1 MKLSKPD
8 KILSKV
14 LFDISSK
21 DQSQDKMISDLSFVI
36 KVIDNE
42 SQIKSFIQSK
52 RISNDKKI
60 DILKE
65 VFKDRIN
72 TVLIE
77 VLSLLSGP
85 DSIKDLIAI
94 KKSFIG
100 RYKKE
105 NNIVDVKVVIAKK
118 LNFSQTEILKS
129 SISKSLGKN
138 VALSVEV
145 DEKIIGG
152 IKLQVED
159 TYLDGSIINQLQ
171 RLQTELLQI

>member
-105 NNIVDVKVVIAKK
+105 NNIW
-118 LNFSQTEILKS
+118 S
-129 SISKSLGKN
+129 
-138 VALSVEV
+138 
-145 DEKIIGG
+145 
-152 IKLQVED
+152 
-159 TYLDGSIINQLQ
+159 
-171 RLQTELLQI
+171 

>member
-1 MKLSKPD
+1 MKLKKPG
-8 KILSKV
+8 KVLSKV
-14 LFDISSK
+14 LFDLSSK
-21 DQSQDKMISDLSFVI
+21 DQSQKKMLSDLSLVI
-36 KVIDNE
+36 KMIANE

-52 RISNDKKI
+52 KISNDRKL
-60 DILKE
+60 DILKQ
-65 VFKDRIN
+65 VFKDSIN
-72 TVLIE
+72 ATLIE

-85 DSIKDLIAI
+85 DSIKVLNSIN
-94 KKSFIG
+94 KSFME

-105 NNIVDVKVVIAKK
+105 NNILDVKVVVAKK
-118 LNFSQTEILKS
+118 LDSSQTEIIKS
-129 SISKSLGKN
+129 SLSQSFGKN

-152 IKLQVED
+152 LKLRVED

>member
-8 KILSKV
+8 KVLSKV

-21 DQSQDKMISDLSFVI
+21 DQSQDKMLSDLSFVI

-85 DSIKDLIAI
+85 DSIKDLNGI
-94 KKSFIG
+94 KKSFID

-118 LNFSQTEILKS
+118 LDFTQTEILES

-138 VALSVEV
+138 VTLSVEV

-152 IKLQVED
+152 VKLQVEN

>member
-1 MKLSKPD
+1 MESWNVGTLTSLEVGRVGRIW
-8 KILSKV
+8 ILR
-14 LFDISSK
+14 
-21 DQSQDKMISDLSFVI
+21 SDLRRNS
-36 KVIDNE
+36 
-42 SQIKSFIQSK
+42 
-52 RISNDKKI
+52 
-60 DILKE
+60 
-65 VFKDRIN
+65 
-72 TVLIE
+72 
-77 VLSLLSGP
+77 SGP